1 MVKKD
6 EKLDGMISE
15 TEGVTNTSSRSRVKA
30 ALEASRSAKTTGTG
44 VKETK
49 EIKEEKVMEEQAK
62 KLTISDEIMESLEE
76 LENGDTEVD
85 GESMF
90 NKIMNNGEDGEE
102 AADGIDLAPKDES
115 DKIEEASSYSET
127 DINKGKESLV
137 ERMSSRRAAAK
148 NKMAKLA
155 RAVYSVDFATIVKS
169 IENKIG
175 MDVGIELNTRTPLEI
190 LDVGMDRTK
199 YSQLQ
204 IDDLKSQID
213 VDGIFKYAIYAEVP
227 VAAYAKVN
235 VGSRLALSGMGSK
248 PQMILDTKK
257 LERDLGEYLPAL
269 EIGGKRST
277 VRVYQQSDVL
287 DIIPTYLNLRDIIFD
302 IVEELGDYNIVDDDS
317 TDVNGYKLDV
327 VHIPN
332 DRDPGKSEIQII
344 LTLNN
349 YEE

>member
-1 MVKKD
+1 MAKKD

-15 TEGVTNTSSRSRVKA
+15 TEGVTTNTSSRSRVKA

-49 EIKEEKVMEEQAK
+49 EIKEEKVMEERAK

-76 LENGDTEVD
+76 LENGDIEVD
-85 GESMF
+85 GESRF
-90 NKIMNNGEDGEE
+90 NSIMNGDDT
-102 AADGIDLAPKDES
+102 DGIDLVPKES
-115 DKIEEASSYSET
+115 CEKAEAEEKEVTYSET

-148 NKMAKLA
+148 NKIAKLA
-155 RAVYSVDFATIVKS
+155 RAVYSIDFATIVKS

-213 VDGIFKYAIYAEVP
+213 VDGIFKYAIYAKVP

-277 VRVYQQSDVL
+277 VRVYQQSDAL

-327 VHIPN
+327 VHTPN